1 MRAGRPAGRQAG
13 RPAGRQAGRQSG
25 DIGDI
30 GLQQAVRRA
39 MSFIIKVKS
48 GIRPFAIIAL
58 ATMAGNSVVL
68 CIVGASDALR
78 YNFYVISI
86 CITS

>member
-1 MRAGRPAGRQAG
+1 
-13 RPAGRQAGRQSG
+13 
-25 DIGDI
+25 
-30 GLQQAVRRA
+30 

-68 CIVGASDALR
+68 YIVGASDALR